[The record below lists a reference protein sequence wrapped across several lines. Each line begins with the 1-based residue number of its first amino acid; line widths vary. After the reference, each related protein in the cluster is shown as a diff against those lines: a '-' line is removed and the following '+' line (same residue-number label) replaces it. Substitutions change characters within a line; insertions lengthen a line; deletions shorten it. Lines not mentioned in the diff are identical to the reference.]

1 MFCPNCGKQIPDGSK
16 FCPYCGA
23 KMETVEGIP
32 KKGKP
37 VRKKNSL
44 LILIPIIVL
53 VIVLGIFLY
62 LKFFPRVNPEASVE
76 HNNKGMSIAEEIT
89 KEDVESIK
97 KNVPVMVSEFE
108 KAVKLD
114 PNNISARKNLAYA
127 YLFTGDLKGAQSET
141 EELLKIDPQNNF
153 AIKLKEL
160 LTEEGE

>member
-1 MFCPNCGKQIPDGSK
+1 MFCPYCGKQIPDGSK

-23 KMETVEGIP
+23 KISAGSIP
-32 KKGKP
+32 EKEKP
-37 VRKKNSL
+37 VRKKNYL
-44 LILIPIIVL
+44 FILIPIIVL
-53 VIVLGIFLY
+53 IIVVGIFLY

-114 PNNISARKNLAYA
+114 PNNISARKNIVYA
-127 YLFTGDLKGAQSET
+127 YLFTGNIKDAQSET

>member
-16 FCPYCGA
+16 FCPYCGE
-23 KMETVEGIP
+23 KLTTESIP
-32 KKGKP
+32 EKRSA

-76 HNNKGMSIAEEIT
+76 HNNKGIIIADEIL
-89 KEDVESIK
+89 KADPESVK

-114 PNNISARKNLAYA
+114 PNNISARKNLVYA
-127 YLFTGDLKGAQSET
+127 YLFTGNIKDAQSET